1 MESEGHPLAEEL
13 VRLLAGAANSAR
25 LYPPSSELP
34 AQAVAR
40 FTDRANEITGN
51 LGPIRYRVDP
61 HEFKIGDTPLG
72 SGQNQMTVFA
82 ETLHAMQV
90 GQLVIAPGITAEEVR
105 SFVTIANAEPAAV
118 RQQGVRALLVRAG
131 VTHMAVIEV
140 TLRSTGEEG
149 LLGLDLTNAP
159 LEDIGRETLAVAEQW
174 SRTAAEGEGVD
185 VVKEAIESL
194 EEATRNIAAQRV
206 AEALLRLDEATRM
219 RILAL
224 SLRADSTGK
233 RMTGMFDAIAR
244 MNPAALARLLSIVAA
259 QAGTE
264 PSRLA
269 GAMELPPEVAEQV
282 MMLLAPSPK
291 TEAECG
297 VPAEVSADAIVEDL
311 SADDDKRDLQRQM
324 TLSSPSLASGRAL
337 ATTVAVS
344 RIRPGLE
351 AVSAIADALPR
362 AARDGAFQSTR
373 EALRRLDELEADP
386 ALALEV
392 ERARATLQDPEVLAD
407 VCAAPLSDSDAA
419 IAGEILKAAGAAGG
433 EALLGFYLNADESQR
448 SLFGPVVRGMGE
460 PLLTAAGRRMRTE
473 DSKTVIGILRMM
485 PMLGDKRA
493 VPVLTQALDNLDAAV
508 RRAAVT
514 ALADFPGGEGKAA
527 LAKALSH
534 WDPETRRYVI
544 REIGRVHADE
554 ALPALVRILEDIN
567 FLERNHEFKKEVIKS
582 LEALGS
588 PKAIPVLRRWAN
600 RPFVFGRK
608 NKELRFLARR
618 AVEEL
623 SAEETVNKGAM
634 PRD

>member
-1 MESEGHPLAEEL
+1 METEGHPLAEEV
-13 VRLLAGAANSAR
+13 VRSLAGAANAAR

-34 AQAVAR
+34 AAAVAK
-40 FTDRANEITGN
+40 FVERANEVTGSV
-51 LGPIRYRVDP
+51 GPLRYRIDP
-61 HEFKIGDTPLG
+61 HEMKIGETPIG
-72 SGQNQMTVFA
+72 VGQNQMTVFA

-90 GQLVIAPGITAEEVR
+90 GQLVIAPGMTSQETVAFITIV
-105 SFVTIANAEPAAV
+105 NAEPSAV

-140 TLRSTGEEG
+140 TLRSSDEEG
-149 LLGLDLTNAP
+149 LLGLDLTSAP
-159 LEDIGRETLAVAEQW
+159 LEDIGRETLAAAEQW
-174 SRTAAEGEGVD
+174 SRTAGEGEGVD
-185 VVKEAIESL
+185 GVKTAIGTL

-219 RILAL
+219 RVFAL

-244 MNPAALARLLSIVAA
+244 MNPSALARLLTIVAA
-259 QAGTE
+259 SAGTD

-282 MMLLAPSPK
+282 AMLLAPSPR

-297 VPAEVSADAIVEDL
+297 VPAEVSVGAINEDL
-311 SADDDKRDLQRQM
+311 SVDEDRRDLQRQM
-324 TLSSPSLASGRAL
+324 TLSSPTLASGRAL

-344 RIRPGLE
+344 RTKPGLE
-351 AVSAIADALPR
+351 AVAAIAEALPR

-392 ERARATLQDPEVLAD
+392 ERARNTLQDPEVLAD
-407 VCAAPLSDSDAA
+407 VCHAPLSDSDAA

-433 EALLGFYLNADESQR
+433 EALLGFYLSAQEPQR
-448 SLFGPVVRGMGE
+448 SLFGPVVRSMGE
-460 PLLTAAGRRMRTE
+460 PLLNAAGRRMRTD
-473 DSKTVIGILRMM
+473 DSNTVIGIVKMM

-493 VPVLTQALDNLDAAV
+493 IPVLTQALDNLDASV
-508 RRAAVT
+508 RRAAVS
-514 ALADFPGGEGKAA
+514 ALADFPGGDGKSA

-534 WDPETRRYVI
+534 WDPETRRFVI
-544 REIGRVHADE
+544 REIGRVHANE

-567 FLERNHEFKKEVIKS
+567 FLERNHELKKEVIKS

-588 PKAIPVLRRWAN
+588 PKALPVLRRWAG
-600 RPFVFGRK
+600 RRFVFGRK
-608 NKELRFLARR
+608 NKELRFIARR
-618 AVEEL
+618 AVDKL
-623 SAEETVNKGAM
+623 SAEELRNKGVDAT
-634 PRD
+634 